1 MIHRASPQLHTVKR
15 HTRDNGTVKV
25 ESYKRGIKKLKETN
39 KLSGLRNKIINKPRD
54 EYKVKIAYA
63 GHGGISETI
72 RADSY
77 KASLEKGVQY
87 ARETIK
93 SITLT
98 EVKN

>member
-1 MIHRASPQLHTVKR
+1 MRASPSLHTVKK

-25 ESYKRGIKKLKETN
+25 ESYKRGIKKPKETQ
-39 KLSGLRNKIINKPRD
+39 KLSGLRIKQIKKPHD
-54 EYKVKIAYA
+54 EYKVHIAYS
-63 GHGGISETI
+63 GHGGISETV
-72 RADSY
+72 
-77 KASLEKGVQY
+77 KANTYQSSLEKGVQY